1 MKIVIESKIEQI
13 ATVEQL
19 IDNLAEQV
27 NIEGD
32 VYANILV
39 GVVEAVSNAI
49 VHGNLSDASKSVTID
64 YVLTNNNVLFTIS
77 DEGKGFNYY
86 SVPDPTLPENL
97 EKEDGRGI
105 FLMNSLADEVVYN
118 DKGNEV
124 SLKFYIN

>member
-77 DEGKGFNYY
+77 DEGNGFNYY

>member
-49 VHGNLSDASKSVTID
+49 VHGNQSDASKSVTID

>member
-19 IDNLAEQV
+19 IDTIAEQV
-27 NIEGD
+27 NIETD

-49 VHGNLSDASKSVTID
+49 VHGNESDASKSVTID
-64 YVLTNNNVLFTIS
+64 YVLTDKNVLFTIS